1 MSIESLQNQQSVTR
15 RGFLKAAAAVSGTAA
30 LAACAPV
37 AGPEAGGEGAMADE
51 PVELEIS
58 ILAGAPV
65 EPVNELIKASFNEK
79 HPDVTVTF
87 NMVSGD
93 LAEKYYT
100 AAAAGTLSDVFFSA
114 DLFVVPFAN
123 NNVTLDL
130 TPYTEGDPDVDIDDV
145 FPNMLGLGVFD
156 GKIQMLPSALDVV
169 TLYYNKSLF
178 EEAGAEEPNDQ
189 WTWDDFIVN
198 CQKITALETEDDGT
212 PRYWGL
218 SNATWNWWATVY
230 PWVVGYGGKILDIE
244 NNQST
249 WSDPNTVQALT
260 AYASLWNEHNIAQPL
275 GLDVGGNAFFLGRA
289 ATYCHIQSLRGP
301 VREAAADKF
310 DWDVQVMPLMP
321 DGHHRTGMGTWGMSA
336 YSGGKNLDAAYE
348 YIKQL
353 IRPTVQLEAARA
365 ELGVPLLRSVV
376 SDPSWME
383 GLPTPP
389 HNLMA
394 FINGADDA
402 ILPVI
407 EHPGDCGSFYA
418 GMVSDS
424 YKQALE
430 AVIRGEAN
438 AADAFAETDAT
449 IQPCLDQNA

>member
-1 MSIESLQNQQSVTR
+1 MSIESTSSERTITR
-15 RGFLKAAAAVSGTAA
+15 RGILKAAAAVGGTAA

-37 AGPEAGGEGAMADE
+37 AGPQAGGDAAMADE

-178 EEAGAEEPNDQ
+178 EEAGAEARNR
-189 WTWDDFIVN
+189 TTSGHGMISLS
-198 CQKITALETEDDGT
+198 TA
-212 PRYWGL
+212 R
-218 SNATWNWWATVY
+218 
-230 PWVVGYGGKILDIE
+230 
-244 NNQST
+244 
-249 WSDPNTVQALT
+249 
-260 AYASLWNEHNIAQPL
+260 
-275 GLDVGGNAFFLGRA
+275 
-289 ATYCHIQSLRGP
+289 
-301 VREAAADKF
+301 
-310 DWDVQVMPLMP
+310 
-321 DGHHRTGMGTWGMSA
+321 
-336 YSGGKNLDAAYE
+336 
-348 YIKQL
+348 
-353 IRPTVQLEAARA
+353 
-365 ELGVPLLRSVV
+365 RSR
-376 SDPSWME
+376 
-383 GLPTPP
+383 L
-389 HNLMA
+389 
-394 FINGADDA
+394 
-402 ILPVI
+402 
-407 EHPGDCGSFYA
+407 
-418 GMVSDS
+418 
-424 YKQALE
+424 
-430 AVIRGEAN
+430 
-438 AADAFAETDAT
+438 
-449 IQPCLDQNA
+449 

>member
-1 MSIESLQNQQSVTR
+1 MAVQNRSSERSISR
-15 RGFLKAAAAVSGTAA
+15 RGVLKLAAVMGGTAA
-30 LAACAPV
+30 LAACAPP
-37 AGPEAGGEGAMADE
+37 AAPQAGGDSAAADE

-58 ILAGAPV
+58 VLQGPPV
-65 EPVNELIKASFNEK
+65 ESVNELIKASFNEQ

-87 NMVSGD
+87 NFVSGD

-130 TPYTEGDPDVDIDDV
+130 GPYTEGDPDIDIDDV

-169 TLYYNKSLF
+169 TMYYNKTLF
-178 EEAGAEEPNDQ
+178 EEAGAELPTDE
-189 WTWDDFIVN
+189 WTWDDLIVN
-198 CQKITALETEDDGT
+198 CKKITELETEDDGT
-212 PRYWGL
+212 PRFWGL
-218 SNATWNWWATVY
+218 SNATWDWWATVY
-230 PWVVGYGGKILDIE
+230 PWVVGHGGKILDVE
-244 NNQST
+244 NNLST
-249 WSDPNTVQALT
+249 WSAPETVEGLA

-275 GLDVGGNAFFLGRA
+275 GLDVGGNSFFLGRA
-289 ATYCHIQSLRGP
+289 AIYTHIQSLRGP
-301 VREAAADKF
+301 VREAATDKF

-321 DGHHRTGMGTWGMSA
+321 DGRHRTGMGTWGMSA
-336 YSGGKNLDAAYE
+336 YADGQNLDMAYE

-353 IRPTVQLEAARA
+353 ITPEVQLTAAQA
-365 ELGVPLLRSVV
+365 ELGVPLLRSVA

-389 HNLMA
+389 ENLMA

-430 AVIRGEAN
+430 AVIRGDVS
-438 AADAFAETDAT
+438 AAEAFAETDDT
-449 IQPCLDQNA
+449 IQSCLDQNA

>member
-1 MSIESLQNQQSVTR
+1 
-15 RGFLKAAAAVSGTAA
+15 
-30 LAACAPV
+30 
-37 AGPEAGGEGAMADE
+37 
-51 PVELEIS
+51 
-58 ILAGAPV
+58 
-65 EPVNELIKASFNEK
+65 
-79 HPDVTVTF
+79 
-87 NMVSGD
+87 
-93 LAEKYYT
+93 
-100 AAAAGTLSDVFFSA
+100 
-114 DLFVVPFAN
+114 
-123 NNVTLDL
+123 
-130 TPYTEGDPDVDIDDV
+130 
-145 FPNMLGLGVFD
+145 
-156 GKIQMLPSALDVV
+156 MLPSALDVV

-178 EEAGAEEPNDQ
+178 EEAGAEVPSDE

-198 CQKITALETEDDGT
+198 CKKITALETEDDGT

-249 WSDPNTVQALT
+249 WSDPNTVEALA

-275 GLDVGGNAFFLGRA
+275 GLDVGGNSFFLGRA

-310 DWDVQVMPLMP
+310 EWDVQVMPLMP

-336 YSGGKNLDAAYE
+336 YAGGQNLDMSYE

-365 ELGVPLLRSVV
+365 ELGVPLLRSVA

-389 HNLMA
+389 ENLMA

-430 AVIRGEAN
+430 AVIRGDAN

>member
-1 MSIESLQNQQSVTR
+1 MSYADLHSKNGVSR
-15 RGFLKAAAAVSGTAA
+15 RTVLKVAAAMGGTAA

-37 AGPEAGGEGAMADE
+37 PATENGGTAAMDE
-51 PVELEIS
+51 PIELEIS

-65 EPVNELIKASFNEK
+65 EPVNELIKASFNEQ

-123 NNVTLDL
+123 NGVTLDL
-130 TPYTEGDPDVDIDDV
+130 TPYTEGDADVDIDDV

-169 TLYYNKSLF
+169 TMYYNKTLF
-178 EEAGAEEPNDQ
+178 EEAGADLPSDE
-189 WTWDDFIVN
+189 WTWDDFIAN
-198 CQKITALETEDDGT
+198 CQKITALETEDDGN
-212 PRYWGL
+212 PRYWGM

-230 PWVVGYGGKILDIE
+230 PWVVGYGGTILDVE
-244 NNQST
+244 NNVST
-249 WSDPNTVQALT
+249 WSDANTVAGLA
-260 AYASLWNEHNIAQPL
+260 AYAALWNEHNIAQPL
-275 GLDVGGNAFFLGRA
+275 GLDVGGNSFFLGRA
-289 ATYCHIQSLRGP
+289 ATYMHIQGVRNP

-321 DGHHRTGMGTWGMSA
+321 DGRHRTGMGTWGMSA
-336 YSGGKNLDAAYE
+336 YAGGSNLQMAYN

-353 IRPTVQLEAARA
+353 IRPKVQLEAARA
-365 ELGVPLLRSVV
+365 ELGVPLLRSVA
-376 SDPSWME
+376 SDPGWME
-383 GLPTPP
+383 GLTTPP
-389 HNLMA
+389 ENLMA

-402 ILPVI
+402 VLPVI

-438 AADAFAETDAT
+438 AEDAFAETDAT
-449 IQPCLDQNA
+449 IQACLEVNA

>member
-1 MSIESLQNQQSVTR
+1 MIIENPKNRTAITR
-15 RGFLKAAAAVSGTAA
+15 RALLKAAAAVGGTAA

-37 AGPEAGGEGAMADE
+37 ADPQAGGDTMADE

-58 ILAGAPV
+58 ILPGAPV
-65 EPVNELIKASFNEK
+65 ESVNELIKASFNEQQ
-79 HPDVTVTF
+79 PDVTVTF
-87 NMVSGD
+87 NIVSGD
-93 LAEKYYT
+93 LAENYYT

-123 NNVTLDL
+123 NGVTLNL
-130 TPYTEGDPDVDIDDV
+130 TPYTEGDADVDIDDV
-145 FPNMLGLGVFD
+145 FPNMLGLGVFN
-156 GKIQMLPSALDVV
+156 GEIQMLPSALDVV
-169 TLYYNKSLF
+169 TMYYNKSLF
-178 EEAGAEEPNDQ
+178 EEAGAEVPNAE

-198 CQKITALETEDDGT
+198 CQKITALETESDGT

-244 NNQST
+244 NNLST
-249 WSDPNTVQALT
+249 WSDPKTVAALT
-260 AYASLWNEHNIAQPL
+260 DYASLWNEHNIAQPL
-275 GLDVGGNAFFLGRA
+275 GLDVGGNSFFLGRA
-289 ATYCHIQSLRGP
+289 AVYTHIQSLRGP

-310 DWDVQVMPLMP
+310 EWDVEVMPLMP
-321 DGHHRTGMGTWGMSA
+321 DGRHRTGMGTWGMSA
-336 YSGGKNLDAAYE
+336 YAGGKNLQMSYE

-353 IRPTVQLEAARA
+353 IRPTVQLEAAKA
-365 ELGVPLLRSVV
+365 ELGVPLLRTVAN
-376 SDPSWME
+376 DPSWME

-389 HNLMA
+389 ENLMA

-424 YKQALE
+424 YRQALE

-438 AADAFAETDAT
+438 AEDAFAETDAT
-449 IQPCLDQNA
+449 IQSCLDQNA

>member
-1 MSIESLQNQQSVTR
+1 M
-15 RGFLKAAAAVSGTAA
+15 
-30 LAACAPV
+30 
-37 AGPEAGGEGAMADE
+37 
-51 PVELEIS
+51 
-58 ILAGAPV
+58 
-65 EPVNELIKASFNEK
+65 NELIKASFNEK

-156 GKIQMLPSALDVV
+156 GRIQMLPSALDVV

-178 EEAGAEEPNDQ
+178 EEAGAEEPNDE

-249 WSDPNTVQALT
+249 WSDPNTVEALA
-260 AYASLWNEHNIAQPL
+260 AYAALWNEHNIAQPL
-275 GLDVGGNAFFLGRA
+275 GLDVGGNSFFLGRGRNLLPHSEPA
-289 ATYCHIQSLRGP
+289 WP
-301 VREAAADKF
+301 
-310 DWDVQVMPLMP
+310 
-321 DGHHRTGMGTWGMSA
+321 RTGS
-336 YSGGKNLDAAYE
+336 
-348 YIKQL
+348 
-353 IRPTVQLEAARA
+353 R
-365 ELGVPLLRSVV
+365 
-376 SDPSWME
+376 
-383 GLPTPP
+383 
-389 HNLMA
+389 
-394 FINGADDA
+394 
-402 ILPVI
+402 
-407 EHPGDCGSFYA
+407 
-418 GMVSDS
+418 
-424 YKQALE
+424 
-430 AVIRGEAN
+430 RG
-438 AADAFAETDAT
+438 
-449 IQPCLDQNA
+449 QV